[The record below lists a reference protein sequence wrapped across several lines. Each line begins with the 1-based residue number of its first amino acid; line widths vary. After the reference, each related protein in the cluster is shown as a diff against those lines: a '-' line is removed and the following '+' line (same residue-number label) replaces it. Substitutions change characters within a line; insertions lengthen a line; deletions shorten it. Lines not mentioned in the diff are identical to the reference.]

1 MSNSKVISLTDV
13 SFTYRTQISRKPS
26 FMEAARNLGR
36 GQRSTKLVHA
46 LKNIS
51 FDVEQGEVLGIVGA
65 NGAGKSTLMRAIGGI
80 VPPDAGEIRVKGEIS
95 ALLALGVGFNQQLS
109 GRENV
114 VLAGLASGLSRE
126 RVEEQYQS
134 IVEFSELEEF
144 MDMPMRTYSSGMYS
158 RLGFSVA
165 TNMNPD
171 ILLIDE
177 ALSTGDAHFKQKSS
191 QRIKELRDSAGAM
204 VIVSHSMA
212 TLKDLSTRLLWMHKG
227 EVVAIDE
234 PDKIIEAYSKFLKVG
249 DINAIMEDF

>member
-1 MSNSKVISLTDV
+1 M
-13 SFTYRTQISRKPS
+13 
-26 FMEAARNLGR
+26 MEAVRNAGR

-46 LKNIS
+46 LKNVS
-51 FDVEQGEVLGIVGA
+51 FEVEQGEVLGIVGA

-80 VPPDAGEIRVKGEIS
+80 VPPDTGEIRVRGEIS
-95 ALLALGVGFNQQLS
+95 ALLALGVGFNPQLS

-114 VLAGLASGLSRE
+114 VLAGLATGISRE

-134 IVEFSELEEF
+134 IVEFAELEEF

-158 RLGFSVA
+158 RLGFAVA

-177 ALSTGDAHFKQKSS
+177 ALSTGDAHFKEKSS
-191 QRIKELRDSAGAM
+191 QRIKDLKDSAGAM

-212 TLKDLSTRLLWMHKG
+212 TLTELSTRLLWMHKG
-227 EVVAIDE
+227 EVIATGEPQQIID
-234 PDKIIEAYSKFLKVG
+234 AYTKFLKVG
-249 DINAIMEDF
+249 NINAVMEDF

>member
-1 MSNSKVISLTDV
+1 
-13 SFTYRTQISRKPS
+13 
-26 FMEAARNLGR
+26 MEAVRNAGR

-46 LKNIS
+46 LKNVS
-51 FDVEQGEVLGIVGA
+51 FEVEQGEVLGIVGA

-80 VPPDAGEIRVKGEIS
+80 VPPDTGEIRVRGEIS
-95 ALLALGVGFNQQLS
+95 ALLALGVGFNPQLS

-114 VLAGLASGLSRE
+114 VLAGLATGISRE

-134 IVEFSELEEF
+134 IVEFAELEEF

-158 RLGFSVA
+158 RLGFAVA

-177 ALSTGDAHFKQKSS
+177 ALSTGDAHFKEKSS
-191 QRIKELRDSAGAM
+191 QRIKDLKDSAGAM

-212 TLKDLSTRLLWMHKG
+212 TLTELSTRLLWMHKG
-227 EVVAIDE
+227 EVIATGEPQQIID
-234 PDKIIEAYSKFLKVG
+234 AYTKFLKVG
-249 DINAIMEDF
+249 NINAVMEDF

>member
-1 MSNSKVISLTDV
+1 MSKSPVISLTDV
-13 SFTYRTQISRKPS
+13 SFTYRTQISRKPNM
-26 FMEAARNLGR
+26 MEAIRNVGR

-46 LKNIS
+46 LKNVS
-51 FDVEQGEVLGIVGA
+51 LDVEQGEVLGIVGA

-80 VPPDAGEIRVKGEIS
+80 VPPDEGEIRVRGEIS
-95 ALLALGVGFNQQLS
+95 ALLALGVGFNPQLS

-114 VLAGLASGLSRE
+114 VLAGLATGLSRE

-134 IVEFSELEEF
+134 IVEFAELEEF

-158 RLGFSVA
+158 RLGFAVA

-177 ALSTGDAHFKQKSS
+177 ALSTGDAHFKEKSS
-191 QRIKELRDSAGAM
+191 QRIKDLRDSAGAM

-212 TLKDLSTRLLWMHKG
+212 TLKELSSRLLWMHKG
-227 EVVAIDE
+227 EVIATGE
-234 PDKIIEAYSKFLKVG
+234 PDKIIQAYSQFLKVG
-249 DINAIMEDF
+249 NINAVMEDF

>member
-1 MSNSKVISLTDV
+1 
-13 SFTYRTQISRKPS
+13 
-26 FMEAARNLGR
+26 MEAARNLGR